1 MVEIDEFVLMNSL
14 KLMVDNMPQI
24 QELNLQ
30 AINIHGRQLAE
41 LMERISENCQ
51 RIKYLNI
58 SYNSLPMNKEWLKP
72 FLTHLVT
79 MIKSSSNLIMINLS
93 GMNFRENV
101 KEIQWPLAKS
111 QTLQSIHLSD
121 NNIPK
126 AVETNM
132 LMVFGVKSNEGDA
145 EFSIAGKLDPRQ
157 QKRNAAMT
165 GF

>member
-72 FLTHLVT
+72 FLTHLVA

-101 KEIQWPLAKS
+101 KEI
-111 QTLQSIHLSD
+111 
-121 NNIPK
+121 
-126 AVETNM
+126 
-132 LMVFGVKSNEGDA
+132 
-145 EFSIAGKLDPRQ
+145 
-157 QKRNAAMT
+157 
-165 GF
+165 